1 MKVMYQPKYL
11 ILEKGLNVL
20 KKLCYVA
27 LLFVVFNDI
36 KRLFDVEAT
45 YTIVLLCI
53 ASVLLIDGILYVH
66 ISKNLI
72 FEKSKSDVDLQE
84 IAGRIKMSD
93 FLEFSQYEYYQ
104 DMLKL
109 VNSEL
114 DCSNERYKIL
124 YAHSMKK
131 RATTEIY
138 LSVIYLL
145 VLISRLIV
153 LS

>member
-45 YTIVLLCI
+45 YTIALLCI

-66 ISKNLI
+66 ISKYLI
-72 FEKSKSDVDLQE
+72 FEKSKSDIDLQE
-84 IAGRIKMSD
+84 IADRIKM
-93 FLEFSQYEYYQ
+93 
-104 DMLKL
+104 
-109 VNSEL
+109 
-114 DCSNERYKIL
+114 
-124 YAHSMKK
+124 
-131 RATTEIY
+131 
-138 LSVIYLL
+138 
-145 VLISRLIV
+145 
-153 LS
+153 

>member
-72 FEKSKSDVDLQE
+72 FEKSKSDLDLQE
-84 IAGRIKMSD
+84 IADRIKMSD

-114 DCSNERYKIL
+114 DCANESYKIL
-124 YAHSMKK
+124 NAHSMKK